1 MSSLVSYSPTAT
13 AGKVAL
19 PRFSVRPSVSR
30 LYCLLAHPLYA
41 KRRRKWAGESG
52 LIKCCSLFIYLF
64 VCLFIYL
71 SIFLRFLSDQLSEH
85 LPDRSLPSLQRWYNY
100 GCRWTIWSYFFDP
113 SRDATVATEV
123 HDRVRVGIPS
133 RYWHRDRS
141 NIFYIWID
149 SSMNIMDHTRNCDVR
164 IRDESLSLLIGLSSA
179 SLPLQL

>member
-52 LIKCCSLFIYLF
+52 LIKCCSSFIYLF

-71 SIFLRFLSDQLSEH
+71 FIYPFFTIFRQTSYLNIYRTDLYPVCRDGTTMAADERSEVTFSIPQETLLWLLKCMTVCGWVYH
-85 LPDRSLPSLQRWYNY
+85 LGIGTGIGQ
-100 GCRWTIWSYFFDP
+100 TYFTF
-113 SRDATVATEV
+113 E
-123 HDRVRVGIPS
+123 
-133 RYWHRDRS
+133 
-141 NIFYIWID
+141 
-149 SSMNIMDHTRNCDVR
+149 
-164 IRDESLSLLIGLSSA
+164 LIA
-179 SLPLQL
+179 A